1 MSIRLL
7 IGLAAAVA
15 VPVAVMGEPA
25 PSSSSAP
32 RKQAAERRHCVVDND
47 PANRLRRISRCYT
60 KAERDAMKAENRRT
74 IDRIQTMRPSY

>member
-7 IGLAAAVA
+7 VGLVAAIA

-25 PSSSSAP
+25 TPKA
-32 RKQAAERRHCVVDND
+32 RKQTASERRFCVVDND

-60 KAERDAMKAENRRT
+60 KAERDALKLDSRRT

>member
-1 MSIRLL
+1 MSVRLL
-7 IGLAAAVA
+7 VGLAAAVA
-15 VPVAVMGEPA
+15 VPVAVMGEPTTSS
-25 PSSSSAP
+25 PSP
-32 RKQAAERRHCVVDND
+32 RKQAAERRYCVVDND